1 MNLFFQPDLYRVL
14 SELYSQD
21 RLMET
26 METLRQLERPRR
38 YSAFRDSTAWCAKV
52 LEDAGFD
59 HVRRI
64 AHKADGETA
73 SYDFIMPQAW
83 DLLGR
88 STLQIVE
95 PYNEIIADTDI
106 STLHVTEYSAPT
118 PAGGV
123 TAELVDYA
131 CLDPKN
137 PDCKGKFVFQR
148 GYIPVQETFYTTLAS
163 AGCAGIV
170 YAAFETTTL
179 EPDVPTW
186 TNGHGRIGWYHLK
199 EDPVVPVFCVTP
211 KKGIELAKLLS
222 KGPVMLHGEMNT
234 KIYDGEIFT
243 VTATIAGKSSEE
255 FALLGHLYEPF
266 YADDCQGFA
275 VGVEVALLLKQLI
288 DNGTL
293 PQPEKTL
300 RLVFSMER
308 YGFAAFFAQHNQK
321 ILAAMSID
329 TVTCLGSKIL
339 NSGSGITES
348 PLTLPFFGDMLI
360 KKAMDSFC
368 PEIKWR
374 QIRGNLSD
382 DCWAAE
388 PSMDI
393 PTMWV
398 HGASRDPWG
407 DYHHCDAPV
416 FDGVEPDVLAKLV
429 PMLAAFSAVMI
440 CGDQNHFAQMAK
452 ELEPIAATWL
462 EHEKNFA
469 AGQTASGR
477 MSKTDA
483 AWHNKAMEMLY
494 MGRMASFN
502 RFYPGAVTPKLPEHW
517 ADDYY
522 ETLSDRELT
531 DAEKE
536 AAGIRYRITSPGMP
550 FSQARIPNDERV
562 CWSNIPEM
570 TWALL
575 SPERTVLDAIR
586 LRDAVHAT
594 HASDENIRYFLSYFR
609 FLAKYG
615 YLEEVK

>member
-1 MNLFFQPDLYRVL
+1 MQLFFQ
-14 SELYSQD
+14 SELYRILCELYSHD
-21 RLMET
+21 RVMQT
-26 METLRQLERPRR
+26 METLRNLERPRR
-38 YSAFRDSTAWCAKV
+38 YSAFRDSTAWCTKV
-52 LEDAGFD
+52 LEDAGFAD
-59 HVRRI
+59 VCRI
-64 AHKADGETA
+64 VHKADGETA

-88 STLQIVE
+88 STLRIVE
-95 PYNEIIADTDI
+95 PCSQIIADTDI
-106 STLHVTEYSAPT
+106 STLHVTEYAAPT

-131 CLDPKN
+131 CLDPEN
-137 PDCKGKFVFQR
+137 PDCNGKFVFQR
-148 GYIPVQETFYTTLAS
+148 GYIPVQETFYSTLAN

-170 YAAFETTTL
+170 YAAFETTTF

-199 EDPVVPVFCVTP
+199 EDPVVPVFCLTP
-211 KKGIELAKLLS
+211 KKGIALAQLLS
-222 KGPVMLHGEMNT
+222 KGKVVLHGEMNT
-234 KIYDGEIFT
+234 KLYDGEIFT
-243 VTATIAGKSSEE
+243 VTATIPGKSREE

-308 YGFAAFFAQHNQK
+308 YGFAAFFAQHDQK

-329 TVTCLGSKIL
+329 TVTCLGSTLL
-339 NSGSGITES
+339 NTGSIITES

-360 KKAMDSFC
+360 KVAMDTFC
-368 PEIKWR
+368 KGIPWKFV
-374 QIRGNLSD
+374 RGNLSD
-382 DCWAAE
+382 DCWASE

-398 HGASRDPWG
+398 HGSSKDPWG
-407 DYHHCDAPV
+407 DYHHCEAPI
-416 FDGVEPDVLAKLV
+416 FDGVEPEKLAKLV
-429 PMLAAFSAVMI
+429 PMLAAFCAVI
-440 CGDQNHFAQMAK
+440 VCGDKEHFTQMAAA
-452 ELEPIAATWL
+452 LEPIAATWL
-462 EHEKNFA
+462 EREKNFV
-469 AGQTASGR
+469 AGQTASGK

-483 AWHNKAMEMLY
+483 VWHNKAVEMLY
-494 MGRMASFN
+494 LGRMASFN
-502 RFYPGAVTPKLPEHW
+502 RFHPGSVTPKLPIHW
-517 ADDYY
+517 ADGYY
-522 ETLSDRELT
+522 ETLPDRELT
-531 DAEKE
+531 EAEQE
-536 AAGIRYRITSPGMP
+536 AAAISYRIVSAGMP
-550 FSQARIPNDERV
+550 FSQARVPAEERI
-562 CWSNIPEM
+562 CWPNIPEL

-575 SPERTVLDAIR
+575 SEERSVLDAIR
-586 LRDAVHAT
+586 LRDAVHST
-594 HASDENIRYFLSYFR
+594 HASDEDIRYYLSYFR